1 VIGDTIG
8 AYRVLSLL
16 GKGGM
21 GEVYRATD
29 LHLKRDV
36 ALKILPPALA
46 GDPDRLARFQR
57 EAEVLASLNH
67 PQIAQIYGLE
77 SAAGTSALVMELVEG
92 LSLDQL
98 IASGYRDSNT
108 RQFARG
114 LGIDDAVKIAG
125 QITQGLEAAHA
136 LGIIHRD
143 LKPANIKVRPDGTV
157 KLLDF
162 GLAKAV
168 DTMADAGAR
177 EAIDAPTIT
186 SPAMT
191 QAGVILGTAAYMSPE
206 QARGRS
212 VDRRADIW
220 AFGCVLFEMLSGHR
234 VFDDEDVSLTLSRVL
249 QSEPAWEKLPPATP
263 MRVRRVLEWCL
274 KKDLKERVA
283 DIHDVRLALE
293 GAFETAGPSSTDRPL
308 SPGWRRRAGVFAA
321 AAGVAAAAVT
331 GAIVW
336 LVMRPA
342 APRVTRLSISTSG
355 ATQFVPSVVT
365 RDIAITPDGNRVIY
379 RAGDQIVVR
388 ALDDLRP
395 TTLTGVGA
403 PAGLFCSPDGQWV
416 GFSSGSELRKVA
428 TTGGAPV
435 PLAKLDASLR
445 GATWSANGTIVFAT
459 VGATGLARVSAEGG
473 AVTILTTP
481 DAASGEAAHAWP
493 EFLPDGRAVIFTIVA
508 ATGGAD
514 AGRIALVDV
523 ETRKVTVLPIRGT
536 RPRYVSSG
544 HLVYGANGALQAVG
558 FDPTRRAVTGTP
570 VTVLSPAPILPSGD
584 IQGDTAANGTLVY
597 VTSAATQFGPYS
609 LVWADRGG
617 KETPLPSVPT
627 RPFRQPELSSDG
639 GRVLLSDNAQGDI
652 WVLNLS
658 SSTLQRVTDDPA
670 SDLSSTWLPEGRV
683 MFASNRTGSYRLY
696 IQSADGHGEAAR
708 AIDRE
713 TTQIA
718 PAATPD
724 GTGVVFTEVTAA
736 TRGGIRLL
744 TLKTGAVTSLVDTR
758 ADERGGTASPDG
770 RWLAFESNRSDRFE
784 VYVQRFPDAGGGGMS
799 AVSSGGGVQ
808 PRWSPDGKELFYVA
822 PDGALMALTVQT
834 RGTVWSSGP
843 PTRLFAGAYATR
855 DGQLV
860 SAGPQYD
867 TIDGRRFLMLKNES
881 SAAAGPASAEIVV
894 VQHWLEELKQIVKRG
909 R

>member
-1 VIGDTIG
+1 VIGNTIG
-8 AYRVLSLL
+8 AYRVRSLL

-21 GEVYRATD
+21 GEVYLATD

-46 GDPDRLARFQR
+46 GDPDRLLRFQR

-67 PQIAQIYGLE
+67 PHIAQIYGLE
-77 SAAGTSALVMELVEG
+77 SAPGTSALVMELVEG
-92 LSLDQL
+92 VTLDSL
-98 IASGYRDSNT
+98 IATGYRDRQT

-114 LGIDDAVKIAG
+114 LEIDDALRIAG
-125 QITQGLEAAHA
+125 QIAHGLEAAHA
-136 LGIIHRD
+136 PGIIHRD
-143 LKPANIKVRPDGTV
+143 LKPQNIKVRPDGTV

-168 DTMADAGAR
+168 DTVADTAAR
-177 EAIDAPTIT
+177 DTTDSPTIT

-206 QARGRS
+206 QARGRP

-220 AFGCVLFEMLSGHR
+220 AFGCVLFKMLSGHR

-249 QSEPAWEKLPPATP
+249 QSEPAWDQLPPATP
-263 MRVRRVLEWCL
+263 PRVRRVLEWCL

-293 GAFETAGPSSTDRPL
+293 GAFETAAPSSTDRPS
-308 SPGWRRRAGVFAA
+308 SPGWRRAGALAA
-321 AAGVAAAAVT
+321 AACLAAAAVT

-355 ATQFVPSVVT
+355 ASQFAPSVVS
-365 RDIAITPDGNRVIY
+365 RDIAITPNGDRVIY

-388 ALDDLRP
+388 ALDNLQP
-395 TTLTGVGA
+395 TTLTGVGT
-403 PAGLFCSPDGQWV
+403 PAGLFSSPDGQWV

-428 TTGGAPV
+428 TTGGAPL
-435 PLAKLDASLR
+435 PLAKLDSALR

-459 VGATGLARVSAEGG
+459 ASATGLASVSSEGG

-481 DAASGEAAHAWP
+481 DAANGEADHAWP
-493 EFLPDGRAVIFTIVA
+493 EFLPDGRTVIFTIVA
-508 ATGGAD
+508 ATGGLD

-523 ETRKVTVLPIRGT
+523 GTRQVTVLPIRGT
-536 RPRYVSSG
+536 RARYVASG
-544 HLVYGANGALQAVG
+544 HIVYGANGALQAVA
-558 FDPTRRAVTGTP
+558 FDPERRAVAGTP
-570 VTVLSPAPILPSGD
+570 VTVLAPAPILASGD

-609 LVWADRGG
+609 PVWVDRDG
-617 KETPLPSVPT
+617 KETVLTSVPA

-639 GRVLLSDNAQGDI
+639 GRVLLSDSGQGDI
-652 WVLNLS
+652 WVLHLA

-670 SDLSSTWLPEGRV
+670 SDYSSTWLPDGRV
-683 MFASNRTGSYRLY
+683 MFASNRSGSYRLY
-696 IQSADGHGEAAR
+696 VQSVDGHGEASR

-713 TTQIA
+713 TVQIA

-724 GTGVVFTEVTAA
+724 GTGIVFTEVTAA
-736 TRGGIRLL
+736 TRGGVRLL
-744 TLKTGAVTSLVDTR
+744 APKTGEVTSLVDTR
-758 ADERGGTASPDG
+758 ADERGGTVSPDG

-784 VYVQRFPDAGGGGMS
+784 VYVQRFPDADAGGMS
-799 AVSSGGGVQ
+799 PVSSGGGVQ
-808 PRWSPDGKELFYVA
+808 PRWSRDGKELFYVA
-822 PDGALMALTVQT
+822 PDGALMAVTVQT
-834 RGTVWSSGP
+834 RDTVWSSSP
-843 PTRLFAGAYATR
+843 ATRLFGGAYATR

-867 TIDGRRFLMLKNES
+867 TIGSRRFLMLKNES
-881 SAAAGPASAEIVV
+881 PAAGSASGEIVV
-894 VQHWLEELKQIVKRG
+894 VQHWLEELKRIVKRE